1 MRIEPNA
8 PGSKDAVK
16 RGCTCPQIDN
26 QHGRGFQGKRGCFIV
41 TARCPV
47 HDPRPAALAQME
59 SNDG

>member
-26 QHGRGFQGKRGCFIV
+26 HHGRGFQGKRGCHII
-41 TARCPV
+41 TAGCPV
-47 HDPRPAALAQME
+47 HDPKE
-59 SNDG
+59 GCGNG